1 MDQVDVSQALMDA
14 RRSLIKKKSELKDA
28 SDLLSRNPLPTPT
41 GFEEAY
47 NPDYFGEYDGFPVVI
62 VEIKKPGAMDD
73 DIEGDQRR
81 LPCMQKLMLDR
92 MLSARI
98 KDPKVV
104 GFLIRRSRCEITIM
118 SLDHEALYVV
128 KTVRVFELPQNNFQL
143 GLLCPALGPL
153 KFVRK
158 EAISRTLNAVKT
170 RSSKH
175 IMRGSWR
182 RPSYYVKGN
191 RIPPPRSSIEGVED
205 LLISKTQQKNQEQE

>member
-1 MDQVDVSQALMDA
+1 MPSSLLAQNEDA
-14 RRSLIKKKSELKDA
+14 YTQR
-28 SDLLSRNPLPTPT
+28 SRNPLPTPT

-73 DIEGDQRR
+73 DIEGYQRR

-92 MLSARI
+92 MLSARV

-128 KTVRVFELPQNNFQL
+128 KT
-143 GLLCPALGPL
+143 
-153 KFVRK
+153 K

-175 IMRGSWR
+175 NMRGSWR

-205 LLISKTQQKNQEQE
+205 LLISKTQQKNQEQ